1 MRKSSQKSS
10 IEKGEGSESAALHRF
25 SAPIR
30 TLQNLAA
37 PHPVVHVGDADA
49 DLAAQWRCGST
60 RRLRLV
66 DTRAATM
73 TAVPLCVA
81 RVLSIDLH
89 VLSRSVERIFAPFYS
104 SLDLSQLISHQ
115 LDAWHARGAR
125 GAGKSVTHRTPA
137 PPRAGDVSTRLSH
150 EKTRYH
156 EAQAPF
162 TRSLNQAL
170 LHSRQNR
177 MPPPLAA
184 PSLMPVRK
192 NALALSQ
199 LNPSMGISPN
209 RSCLR

>member
-81 RVLSIDLH
+81 CPPRPRRPEAVMTSSTAVTARTQPGPLMVSGPFSI
-89 VLSRSVERIFAPFYS
+89 S
-104 SLDLSQLISHQ
+104 SLATFPPHSCRYSPFGSHRWWCSSLTLRNTPSAAACAALELVASAMVTTVLLGFGAMAGATRAPTDQRPCQLLLLPHLS
-115 LDAWHARGAR
+115 ARSAR
-125 GAGKSVTHRTPA
+125 QHTSV
-137 PPRAGDVSTRLSH
+137 
-150 EKTRYH
+150 
-156 EAQAPF
+156 
-162 TRSLNQAL
+162 
-170 LHSRQNR
+170 
-177 MPPPLAA
+177 
-184 PSLMPVRK
+184 
-192 NALALSQ
+192 
-199 LNPSMGISPN
+199 
-209 RSCLR
+209 C

>member
-1 MRKSSQKSS
+1 MVFA
-10 IEKGEGSESAALHRF
+10 GASAGTLIPSPWSLRAKLL
-25 SAPIR
+25 PIHGR
-30 TLQNLAA
+30 SLRILS
-37 PHPVVHVGDADA
+37 D
-49 DLAAQWRCGST
+49 ST
-60 RRLRLV
+60 RPRPMTSPRQTSASARPRRPSPLRRGAP
-66 DTRAATM
+66 DK
-73 TAVPLCVA
+73 